1 MKTTDMI
8 IYWREA
14 AEAAEAKVIETREAL
29 KQTQKDLE
37 WTKADYEERIDR
49 AWKRVKQLETQ
60 ISEFKKEGA
69 K

>member
-14 AEAAEAKVIETREAL
+14 AEAAEAKVIETREDL
-29 KQTQKDLE
+29 KRTQKDLE
-37 WTKADYEERIDR
+37 WARADYEERIDR
-49 AWKRVKQLETQ
+49 AWKRVKALEAQ
-60 ISEFKKEGA
+60 ISELKKEGG